1 MSADAEGKGTA
12 TESVTI
18 RFYRASDREGV
29 RKVCAET
36 GFLGSP
42 IDAIFEDRE
51 LFTDY
56 LTSYYTD
63 KEPESTLVC
72 EAGGTIVGYLMG
84 CRKSSAKFW
93 YHALHNVQLSLRMLV
108 RYPSYGPT
116 SRRYL
121 RWLLWR
127 GRREAPR
134 SFPGIPHFH
143 FNMLAPWRSVS
154 RTRHLVDSFL
164 DYLVQK
170 GEKAVYGQVVVFDHR
185 RGEKMFEH
193 YGFRVVD
200 RVKVTKYAG
209 RFPGSVYLCTV
220 IKDLRES
227 PRLYALHRPSRE

>member
-1 MSADAEGKGTA
+1 MGAAAEGKVTGTKD
-12 TESVTI
+12 VTI
-18 RFYRASDREGV
+18 RFFRASDREGV
-29 RKVCAET
+29 RKVCADT

-42 IDAIFEDRE
+42 IDQIFEDRE
-51 LFTDY
+51 LFADY

-84 CRKSSAKFW
+84 CRNSRAKFW
-93 YHALHNVQLSLRMLV
+93 YHAFYNVRLFLRTLV
-108 RYPSYGPT
+108 RYPFYRAA

-121 RWLLWR
+121 HWLLWK
-127 GRREAPR
+127 GRREEPR
-134 SFPGIPHFH
+134 SLPGIPHFH

-164 DYLVQK
+164 DYLVQN
-170 GEKAVYGQVVVFDHR
+170 GEKAVYGQVVVFDRR

-193 YGFRVVD
+193 YGFQVVD
-200 RVKVTKYAG
+200 RVEVTKYAG

-220 IKDLRES
+220 VKDLREN
-227 PRLYALHRPSRE
+227 PRLYASRRPSHE